1 METQTQSGNQPGSQ
15 ARAGTQADADMPV
28 IADTDTGNGVA
39 HPQVFGAGSTAFTTY
54 YTWLANGVHQQVR
67 FTNARVT
74 PNSKVYVNISEYGAN
89 AQSRFIGAAR
99 MGVYNI
105 APYQGGFLAWVE
117 ISWNSPLK
125 IRFDVLVDP

>member
-1 METQTQSGNQPGSQ
+1 METQTQHGSEARSGAESRG
-15 ARAGTQADADMPV
+15 ADEDMPV
-28 IADTDTGNGVA
+28 LADMEATDGA
-39 HPQVFGAGSTAFTTY
+39 AQPKVFGTGSTAFTTY

-67 FTNARVT
+67 FVNARVNA
-74 PNSKVYVNISEYGAN
+74 NSRVYVNISEYGAN

-99 MGVYNI
+99 MAVYNI